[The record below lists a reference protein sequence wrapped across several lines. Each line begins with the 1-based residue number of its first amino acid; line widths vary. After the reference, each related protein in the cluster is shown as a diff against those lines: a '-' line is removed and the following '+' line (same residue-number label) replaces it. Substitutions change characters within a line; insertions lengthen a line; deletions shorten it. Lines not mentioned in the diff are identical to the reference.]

1 MEEIKEQ
8 QYPGAP
14 TPPEGEPQKPRHS
27 NAQLRFYSGLV
38 YVAVLLLFF
47 ALKLFVHRLFFDVLI
62 LLFAVLGTFEMIRAF
77 GDRMHRSQQVVAM
90 TFAMLVVVMY
100 IVADI
105 LFTDILG
112 VEFPDNPLTAT
123 GRNYAPHVT
132 LVVFIAGIAVIFGM
146 LVFAPTK
153 VSLESVGCTLI
164 SYMYP
169 SVFLVVMTV
178 CNHLEYYSDVA
189 IAFVFIISPFA
200 DVFAYATGKTLGK
213 KYPMKMAPNVSPNK
227 TVVGGVGGLV
237 GGALGG
243 VAVFFFY
250 YGLCKCVTLTGFA
263 QFTLSAPVLEWHDFI
278 FFVGIGVLTSAFS
291 QFGDL
296 VESSFKRK
304 LGIKDM
310 GNLLPGHG
318 GILDRI
324 DSSLYASLIVALI
337 FVIRIMTIG
346 IPA

>member
-1 MEEIKEQ
+1 MDDLNRREPDAAQEVPQ
-8 QYPGAP
+8 PSP
-14 TPPEGEPQKPRHS
+14 TGTTEKPRRS
-27 NAQLRFYSGLV
+27 DAKLRIYSGIV
-38 YVAVLLLFF
+38 YVAILLGFF
-47 ALKLFVHRLFFDVLI
+47 ALKIFVHRLFFDVLI
-62 LLFAVLGTFEMIRAF
+62 LIFAALGTFEMIRAF
-77 GDRMHRSQQVVAM
+77 GDRMHRSQKAIAM
-90 TFAMLVVVMY
+90 TFALLVVVIY
-100 IVADI
+100 IVSDI

-123 GRNYAPHVT
+123 GRNYAPHFA
-132 LVVFIAGIAVIFGM
+132 LVVFIAGIALIFGM

-178 CNHLEYYSDVA
+178 CNHLEFYSDVA

-200 DVFAYATGKTLGK
+200 DVFAYFVGKSLGK

-227 TVVGGVGGLV
+227 TVVGGIGGLI

-243 VAVFFFY
+243 VAVFFVY
-250 YGLCKCVTLTGFA
+250 YGLCKCVCLTGFA
-263 QFTLSAPVLEWHDFI
+263 TFYFTAPVLEWQDFI
-278 FFVGIGVLTSAFS
+278 FFIGIGVLTSAFS

-310 GNLLPGHG
+310 GKILPGHG
-318 GILDRI
+318 GVLDRI

-337 FVIRIMTIG
+337 FVVRIMTR
-346 IPA
+346 